1 MEAQHAQRWD
11 EHGRTKNER
20 HHNVLVRSPSVPT
33 TSRQKHH
40 SQHWQFNT
48 KRLTPLFHKR
58 VKPTNFQKQPLYQT
72 DESIQLSRHGF
83 HQRIG
88 RFCRNR
94 PALSSPNGNTTH
106 PNSSSQI
113 ICGTAEVHPRL
124 RQLLRGIVVHRA
136 GSLPTVSK
144 TPPAV
149 CNVFCTFCCSAHGV
163 PPFAKTSASTT
174 RTIASFT

>member
-1 MEAQHAQRWD
+1 MDAPKMKDSQRSCQV
-11 EHGRTKNER
+11 TK
-20 HHNVLVRSPSVPT
+20 LAPSVPT

-83 HQRIG
+83 HQRVG
-88 RFCRNR
+88 RFWRNR
-94 PALSSPNGNTTH
+94 PALNSPDGNTTH
-106 PNSSSQI
+106 PNSSSQL
-113 ICGTAEVHPRL
+113 ICGIAEVHPRL
-124 RQLLRGIVVHRA
+124 RQLLRGIVGHRA
-136 GSLPTVSK
+136 GSLTTVS
-144 TPPAV
+144 AV
-149 CNVFCTFCCSAHGV
+149 SNVFCTFCCSAHGV
-163 PPFAKTSASTT
+163 PSFAKTSASTT